1 METLKDD
8 EKLALLAERFEEAQ
22 AKTDEIV
29 HIYLFLSD
37 NDEKESERES
47 EREKRKK
54 EREKSDT

>member
-29 HIYLFLSD
+29 HLSLFLSHRD
-37 NDEKESERES
+37 AEK
-47 EREKRKK
+47 
-54 EREKSDT
+54 